1 MKTGKKAMLM
11 TLCAVLLIV
20 ASVMGTVAYLT
31 SSDTV
36 TNTFTVGNVKITLD
50 EAKVDEYGVAASPA
64 VRVDANT
71 YKLLPGHEYTKDP
84 TVTVIKGSE
93 ESYIRM
99 LVTVSDIDALK
110 EAFPVAKYADFYN
123 GDIFLLQKLVTGWDS
138 AVWVSTN
145 VVNEKTDGSCV
156 YEFRYKDTVDASKA
170 TADKVLEP
178 LFKTI
183 VIPDSV
189 DGTALAELDQVKIT
203 VTAEAI
209 QADGFTT
216 AADAYAALDA
226 KTVA

>member
-1 MKTGKKAMLM
+1 MKTGKKALLM

-71 YKLLPGHEYTKDP
+71 YKLLPGHKYTKDP

-110 EAFPVAKYADFYN
+110 AAFPAASYPTFYN
-123 GDIFLLQKLVTGWDS
+123 DDIFLLQKLVDGWDS
-138 AVWVSTN
+138 DVWVSTN
-145 VVNEKTDGSCV
+145 EVKVGTDKSCV
-156 YEFRYKDTVDASKA
+156 YEFRYDGIVDASE
-170 TADKVLEP
+170 ADVKLDA
-178 LFKTI
+178 LFDTI
-183 VIPDSV
+183 EIPNTV
-189 DGTALAELDQVKIT
+189 DGTALANLNNVQIT

-216 AADAYAALDA
+216 ADAAYAELDKEA
-226 KTVA
+226 A

>member
-1 MKTGKKAMLM
+1 MKTGKKALLM

-50 EAKVDEYGVAASPA
+50 EARVDEYGVAASPA

-93 ESYIRM
+93 KSYIRM
-99 LVTVSDIDALK
+99 LVTVSNIDALK
-110 EAFPVAKYADFYN
+110 AAFPEEKYADFYN
-123 GDIFLLQKLVTGWDS
+123 GNIFLLQKLVTGWDS

-145 VVNEKTDGSCV
+145 EVKVGTDKSCV
-156 YEFRYKDTVDASKA
+156 YEFRYNTTVDASKA

-189 DGTALAELDQVKIT
+189 DGTALAKLDQVKIT

-209 QADGFTT
+209 QADGFAT
-216 AADAYAALDA
+216 AADAYAALDKETA
-226 KTVA
+226 

>member
-1 MKTGKKAMLM
+1 MKTGKKALLM

-84 TVTVIKGSE
+84 TVTVVKGSE
-93 ESYIRM
+93 KSYIRM

-110 EAFPVAKYADFYN
+110 DAFPVAKYADFYN

-145 VVNEKTDGSCV
+145 EVKVGTDKSCV
-156 YEFRYKDTVDASKA
+156 YEFRYKTTVDASKA
-170 TADKVLEP
+170 TAEKVLEP

-189 DGTALAELDQVKIT
+189 DGTALAKLDQVKIT

-209 QADGFTT
+209 QADGFAT
-216 AADAYAALDA
+216 AADAYAALDKETA
-226 KTVA
+226 

>member
-1 MKTGKKAMLM
+1 MKTGKKALLM

-50 EAKVDEYGVAASPA
+50 EAQVDEYGVAASPA

-84 TVTVIKGSE
+84 TVTVVKGSE
-93 ESYIRM
+93 KSYIRM
-99 LVTVSDIDALK
+99 LVTVSNIDALK
-110 EAFPVAKYADFYN
+110 AAFPEEKYADFYN
-123 GDIFLLQKLVTGWDS
+123 GNIFLLQKLVTGWDS

-145 VVNEKTDGSCV
+145 EVKVGTDKSCV
-156 YEFRYKDTVDASKA
+156 YEFRYKTTVDASKA

-189 DGTALAELDQVKIT
+189 DGTALAKLDQVKIT

-209 QADGFTT
+209 QADGFAT
-216 AADAYAALDA
+216 AADAYAALDKETA
-226 KTVA
+226 

>member
-1 MKTGKKAMLM
+1 MKTGKKALLM

-50 EAKVDEYGVAASPA
+50 EAQVDEYGVAASPA
-64 VRVDANT
+64 VRVAANT

-84 TVTVIKGSE
+84 TVTVVKGSE
-93 ESYIRM
+93 ESYVRM

-110 EAFPVAKYADFYN
+110 AAFPAASYPTFYN
-123 GDIFLLQKLVTGWDS
+123 GDIFLLQKLVTGWDNT
-138 AVWVSTN
+138 VWESTN
-145 VVNEKTDGSCV
+145 EVTVGTDGSCV
-156 YEFRYKDTVDASKA
+156 YEFRYKTTVDASKA

-183 VIPDSV
+183 VIPDTV
-189 DGTALAELDQVKIT
+189 DGTALAKLDQVKIT

-209 QADGFTT
+209 QADGFAT
-216 AADAYAALDA
+216 AADAYAALDKEA
-226 KTVA
+226 A

>member
-1 MKTGKKAMLM
+1 MKTGKKALLM

-84 TVTVIKGSE
+84 TVTVVKGSE

-110 EAFPVAKYADFYN
+110 AAFPVAKYADFYN
-123 GDIFLLQKLVTGWDS
+123 GNIFLLQKLVTGWDS

-156 YEFRYKDTVDASKA
+156 YEFRYKTTVDASKA
-170 TADKVLEP
+170 TADTVLEP
-178 LFKTI
+178 LFETI
-183 VIPDSV
+183 VIPDTV
-189 DGTALAELDQVKIT
+189 DGTALAELNNVKII

-209 QADGFTT
+209 QADGFAT
-216 AADAYAALDA
+216 AADAYDALDKEA
-226 KTVA
+226 A